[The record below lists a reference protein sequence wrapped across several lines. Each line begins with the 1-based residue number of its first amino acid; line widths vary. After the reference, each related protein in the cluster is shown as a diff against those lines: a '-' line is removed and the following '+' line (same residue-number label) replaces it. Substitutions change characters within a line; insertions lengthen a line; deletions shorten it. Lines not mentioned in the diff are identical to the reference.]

1 MQFTHRID
9 SLKWVQYSTKG
20 EECLSLDRD
29 EASKD
34 ISCSSCQKFLVRQT
48 GKCCYNVVDS
58 FSLFLCWSHAL
69 FAFPSATWH
78 TKHISRHWSPDSPC
92 GLQVPFYTTPT
103 SPRNLLQVKGIVV
116 SITRQKGGKNCR
128 LKAQGKETGILYRLL
143 NVQFKTWWIGRWK
156 APAEK
161 WREKL
166 HFGLGETCAYNI
178 KDVQINK

>member
-58 FSLFLCWSHAL
+58 SSLFLCWSHAL

-103 SPRNLLQVKGIVV
+103 SPRNLLPGKGD
-116 SITRQKGGKNCR
+116 CCFHH
-128 LKAQGKETGILYRLL
+128 KAEG
-143 NVQFKTWWIGRWK
+143 
-156 APAEK
+156 
-161 WREKL
+161 REKL
-166 HFGLGETCAYNI
+166 QAESPRKRDRNSLSLIKCAIQNLVNREMKSSCWEMEREI
-178 KDVQINK
+178 AFWPWGNLCL